1 MLWRRSCDAV
11 AARVLCAVETR
22 IRGVQQLVAAAAIPL
37 RDPYAESHSQPG
49 MDRGPGVQLDGAAQC
64 LATHRR
70 GGEIQARQDERE
82 LLAADAR
89 HEVDRPAVPQHDG
102 CAAP

>member
-1 MLWRRSCDAV
+1 MLRRRSRDAV
-11 AARVLCAVETR
+11 ATRVLCTVETR

-49 MDRGPGVQLDGAAQC
+49 MDCGPGVQLDRAAQC

-70 GGEIQARQDERE
+70 GGKIQTGQDERE
-82 LLAADAR
+82 LLAADAC
-89 HEVDRPAVPQHDG
+89 HEVDRKSVV
-102 CAAP
+102 